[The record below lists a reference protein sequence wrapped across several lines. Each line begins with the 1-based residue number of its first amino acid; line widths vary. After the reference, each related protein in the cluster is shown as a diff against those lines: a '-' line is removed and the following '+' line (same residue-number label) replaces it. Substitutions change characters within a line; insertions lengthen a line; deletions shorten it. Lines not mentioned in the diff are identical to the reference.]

1 LELASFEKGARP
13 DGGAMDVALL
23 PAELRTIGEKVARS
37 ERLSFEDGCAL
48 FRSDDL
54 IAIGGLANAVRER
67 LNGDL
72 TYYNVNRHLNYTNVC
87 ISDCAFCGFYR
98 RVRHPEAYEWSVE
111 ECVEIAAKAY
121 NEGARELHIVG
132 GLHPRLQFDYYTGLL
147 AELKRKFPDMHLKAF
162 TMVELDHLTTICR
175 MTDDEVIDGLI
186 AAGLDSCPGGGAEIF
201 REPTRSKICA
211 HKTSGE
217 RWLELSEK
225 VHRRGIPTNAT
236 MLYGHVE
243 SFEDRVDHL
252 VKLRDLQDRTRG
264 FMCFI
269 PLAFHPEGTALSHLP
284 GPDGID
290 SLKTIAISRLMLDNI
305 PHIKAYWVMLGKN
318 VAQIALRFGADD
330 LDGTINEGGSLME
343 SYLADGN
350 KNQLNKGEIEG
361 MIRAAG
367 RVPVERDTL
376 YKPIEK
382 MATSATEEPANRD
395 ECLQAL

>member
-1 LELASFEKGARP
+1 MPS
-13 DGGAMDVALL
+13 
-23 PAELRTIGEKVARS
+23 ELRDIGEKIANR
-37 ERLSFEDGCAL
+37 ERISFEDGCTL

-54 IAIGGLANAVRER
+54 IAIGAMANMVRER

-98 RVRHPEAYEWSVE
+98 RVRHPEAYEWSID
-111 ECVEIAAKAY
+111 ECVEIARKAY

-147 AELKRKFPDMHLKAF
+147 SQLKRNFPDMHLKAF

-175 MTDDEVIDGLI
+175 MTDEQVIDGLI

-201 REPTRSKICA
+201 KEPTRSRICA
-211 HKTSGE
+211 HKTSGD
-217 RWLELSEK
+217 RWLELTEK
-225 VHRRGIPTNAT
+225 VHARGIPTNAT

-252 VKLRDLQDRTRG
+252 VRLRELQDRTRG

-269 PLAFHPEGTALSHLP
+269 PLAFHPEGTALSQLP

-350 KNQLNKGEIEG
+350 RNQLNKAEIEA
-361 MIRAAG
+361 IVRAAG
-367 RVPVERDTL
+367 RIPVERDTVYNQMNNAQMSNVEAVVSENSQQQGL
-376 YKPIEK
+376 
-382 MATSATEEPANRD
+382 
-395 ECLQAL
+395 